1 LVANESFRFA
11 IPGFRQAADMERLAQ
26 RIVNST
32 DTLKEL
38 MALYIVA
45 LFLGAAFFSIAE
57 DKPFGDALWWAV
69 VTAMTI
75 GYGDL
80 VPITLTGRM
89 AAVVLMH
96 IIPLFII
103 PLVIVRLLQMFVRDE
118 HEFTHA
124 EQEGIKADLSA
135 IRKAL
140 KTDER
145 GAEKALHYRA
155 VVPFP
160 LSTCFCSIGTHFLKE
175 QLPSRKLAELEREQA
190 KEEAFRRLHEHH

>member
-1 LVANESFRFA
+1 
-11 IPGFRQAADMERLAQ
+11 MKRLAE

-32 DTLKEL
+32 DTFKEL
-38 MALYIVA
+38 MALYIVV
-45 LFLGAAFFSIAE
+45 LVVGATLFSIAE

-69 VTAMTI
+69 VTAMTV

-80 VPITLTGRM
+80 VPVTLTGRM

-103 PLVIVRLLQMFVRDE
+103 PLVIVRLLRMFVRDE

-135 IRKAL
+135 IKKAL
-140 KTDER
+140 KID
-145 GAEKALHYRA
+145 K
-155 VVPFP
+155 
-160 LSTCFCSIGTHFLKE
+160 
-175 QLPSRKLAELEREQA
+175 
-190 KEEAFRRLHEHH
+190 